1 MANRVSV
8 SNLALTILGADRITS
23 LEDNSENARRL
34 LAIYLSCLEDLLR
47 CHPWNFAIQR
57 ATLARLA
64 TTPMFEYDYEF
75 QLPGD
80 CLRVL
85 EVSDSV
91 SLITDYKIEGK
102 KLLSDFTN
110 VYIKYIT
117 NITDANQYTSQF
129 IIVLS
134 TRLAAE
140 IAYAV
145 TNNKTTAKEI
155 AEIYAARLQTAKAVD
170 AQESDSVNTVDGD
183 KWTIDSRI

>member
-34 LAIYLSCLEDLLR
+34 LALYLPCLEDLLR
-47 CHPWNFAIQR
+47 AHPWNFAIQR

-85 EVSDSV
+85 EVSDGT

-102 KLLSDFTN
+102 KLLSDKTD

-117 NITDANQYTSQF
+117 NVTDANVYTSQF
-129 IIVLS
+129 IMVLS
-134 TRLAAE
+134 ARLAAE

-145 TNNKTTAKEI
+145 TNNKATAKEI
-155 AEIYAARLQTAKAVD
+155 ADIYDARLQMAKATD
-170 AQESDSVNTVDGD
+170 AQESDSVNTVDEDLWTTD
-183 KWTIDSRI
+183 KRI